1 MDKIDTIINRTLW
14 ITFIILFISISYYLY
29 NNNEKDKIIEKM
41 EKNFLDKEYNLL
53 KKNLEDRKRK
63 NFIEYEKFEK
73 IQNRLTKKEIEEYEK
88 YFYDEHEDIWNEESN
103 LNMYYEIYYENKY
116 LEENKHLEQF

>member
-1 MDKIDTIINRTLW
+1 MNKIDTIINRTLW

-53 KKNLEDRKRK
+53 KK
-63 NFIEYEKFEK
+63 I
-73 IQNRLTKKEIEEYEK
+73 
-88 YFYDEHEDIWNEESN
+88 
-103 LNMYYEIYYENKY
+103 
-116 LEENKHLEQF
+116 